1 MNSTE
6 FRFFC
11 AFQWNISDFLNQ
23 NRVTI
28 QEALEQQDTQSSEPA
43 RDEPA
48 LPASDRLWMALYSK
62 MGELCVDP
70 RPAVRKSAG
79 QTLFSTIN
87 AHGSLL
93 DKVTWYT
100 VLWQVGRWVL
110 SNISNA
116 SRIALSDMKMR
127 AEPFV
132 SHKAR
137 TASIFDGFKIYP
149 FYTHLVREIFNID
162 VV

>member
-1 MNSTE
+1 VGNRHS
-6 FRFFC
+6 FRVVSI
-11 AFQWNISDFLNQ
+11 FQWNISDFLNQ

-28 QEALEQQDTQSSEPA
+28 QEALEQQATDTQASEPA

-48 LPASDRLWMALYSK
+48 LPATDRLWMSLYSK

-79 QTLFSTIN
+79 QTLFSTIS

-100 VLWQVGRWVL
+100 VLWQVG
-110 SNISNA
+110 S
-116 SRIALSDMKMR
+116 
-127 AEPFV
+127 PFNY
-132 SHKAR
+132 
-137 TASIFDGFKIYP
+137 G
-149 FYTHLVREIFNID
+149 
-162 VV
+162 

>member
-1 MNSTE
+1 MVGGRGDGHGDSDGGV
-6 FRFFC
+6 FIL
-11 AFQWNISDFLNQ
+11 QWNISDFLNQ

-28 QEALEQQDTQSSEPA
+28 HEALEQQETQASEPS
-43 RDEPA
+43 RDDPA

-79 QTLFSTIN
+79 QTLFATIS

-100 VLWQVGRWVL
+100 VLWQVSL
-110 SNISNA
+110 
-116 SRIALSDMKMR
+116 
-127 AEPFV
+127 
-132 SHKAR
+132 
-137 TASIFDGFKIYP
+137 GF
-149 FYTHLVREIFNID
+149 LL
-162 VV
+162 

>member
-1 MNSTE
+1 MNSRC
-6 FRFFC
+6 FRT
-11 AFQWNISDFLNQ
+11 FQWNISDFLNQ

-48 LPASDRLWMALYSK
+48 LPPSDRLWMALYSK

-100 VLWQVGRWVL
+100 VLWQVGCGMSPVQPKRWAF
-110 SNISNA
+110 SNISNT
-116 SRIALSDMKMR
+116 STSALSD
-127 AEPFV
+127 
-132 SHKAR
+132 
-137 TASIFDGFKIYP
+137 I
-149 FYTHLVREIFNID
+149 
-162 VV
+162 